1 MKILKHQPPK
11 ILKKQQSDNNNI
23 PGSSSETSK
32 TKTDPDQPDVD
43 GDHPTNE
50 DVIEKIER
58 LTGITFRDPDVIR
71 QRWKEEA
78 LEDENYVRDEPS
90 LHLVTEAN
98 DSLGKRAATVSNILR
113 NLSFVPGNEYELS
126 KSAPFLAICGR
137 LLLLNHW
144 HPPRNAKKKKL

>member
-1 MKILKHQPPK
+1 MGKDLRPKLKQEQDRIADEK
-11 ILKKQQSDNNNI
+11 AANNNKQQNASSDKVLPKVNGEI
-23 PGSSSETSK
+23 KVEEIETASK
-32 TKTDPDQPDVD
+32 DTIK
-43 GDHPTNE
+43 
-50 DVIEKIER
+50 KIGR

-126 KSAPFLAICGR
+126 RSAPFLAICGR

-144 HPPRNAKKKKL
+144 HPP